1 MGESD
6 FKDKINL
13 ENIFSNESINIKRS
27 LKTLQS
33 SFWMGFKCL

>member
-33 SFWMGFKCL
+33 SFWMGFNCL